1 MPTFYLPK
9 YSPSKVGRNSYL
21 FEWDL
26 LANCPGLTAGDIVYT
41 PAIQLDR
48 FLLPDGNAIDLT
60 GSIIGAK
67 KVISPGAADIIQVYG
82 TDYFGYA
89 YPSGSILPLPE
100 NIQVQNGTNL
110 AYNSQNNTNVH
121 QLGRAISQ
129 TVFARIDVVSASI
142 TLGKFGI
149 FIIDDIGK

>member
-1 MPTFYLPK
+1 MATFYLPK
-9 YSPSKVGRNSYL
+9 YSPFKVGRNIYL

-41 PAIQLDR
+41 PPIPLER
-48 FLLPDGNAIDLT
+48 FILADGNAIDLS

-67 KVISPGAADIIQVYG
+67 KHISPGAADIVQIFG
-82 TDYFGYA
+82 CDYFGYA
-89 YPSGSILPLPE
+89 YPSGSILPIPE
-100 NIQVQNGTNL
+100 NTQTQNSSNI
-110 AYNSQNNTNVH
+110 AYNGPNNVNAY

-142 TLGKFGI
+142 TIGKFGI